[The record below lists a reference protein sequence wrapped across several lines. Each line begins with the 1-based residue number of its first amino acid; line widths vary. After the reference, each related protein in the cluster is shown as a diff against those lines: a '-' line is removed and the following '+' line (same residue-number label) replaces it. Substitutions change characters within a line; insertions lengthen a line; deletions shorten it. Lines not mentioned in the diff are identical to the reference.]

1 MPVVDRVEQV
11 CDGCTLGKQH
21 RKPFPQQSS
30 FRASQGLEPVH
41 ADLCGKI
48 SPPTPGGKQYFLLV
62 VDDHSRYMWVELL
75 KNKDEALAS
84 FKKIKLQAKL
94 EHGRKLKALRT
105 DRGGEFNSNLFT
117 VFCNETGIK
126 HYTTTPY
133 SPQQNGVVER
143 RNQTVVEMARCLLK
157 SKGMPSRF
165 WGEVVVTAI
174 FILNRAPTK
183 SLQNMTPFE
192 PWHGKKPRVEH
203 MKTFG
208 CIVHVKKVGPGITK
222 LSDRS
227 TKMVFLGYESGTKG
241 YRVFDPVNNRLHVS
255 QDVVFEEKEQW
266 DWDAP
271 TQAGQTVSDTFI
283 IEFQPGEENPTTD
296 FPADSEQSGGSE
308 QV

>member
-1 MPVVDRVEQV
+1 
-11 CDGCTLGKQH
+11 
-21 RKPFPQQSS
+21 
-30 FRASQGLEPVH
+30 
-41 ADLCGKI
+41 
-48 SPPTPGGKQYFLLV
+48 
-62 VDDHSRYMWVELL
+62 
-75 KNKDEALAS
+75 
-84 FKKIKLQAKL
+84 
-94 EHGRKLKALRT
+94 
-105 DRGGEFNSNLFT
+105 
-117 VFCNETGIK
+117 
-126 HYTTTPY
+126 
-133 SPQQNGVVER
+133 
-143 RNQTVVEMARCLLK
+143 
-157 SKGMPSRF
+157 MPSRF

-255 QDVVFEEKEQW
+255 RDVVFEEKEQW

-283 IEFQPGEENPTTD
+283 IEFQPGEENPTID
-296 FPADSEQSGGSE
+296 FPADSEQSGGNE
-308 QV
+308 QVQGGQGQVQSPQVSPAAMPGSPSTPINQDIQSAADSNGTGSNSTGSSVLVQQPVHFRTLSDLFDATEEIHDYEYSGLCLVAAEEPENVDEALEQAYWKMPWM